1 MFYSDIIAVFINW
14 LYSALTEAQ
23 SGTVWKD
30 LVALVETVEGLES
43 AGIERALGKYRDE
56 WLILNEQ

>member
-1 MFYSDIIAVFINW
+1 MDELEFYSDAIEVFINW

-43 AGIERALGKYRDE
+43 AGIERALGE
-56 WLILNEQ
+56 SW